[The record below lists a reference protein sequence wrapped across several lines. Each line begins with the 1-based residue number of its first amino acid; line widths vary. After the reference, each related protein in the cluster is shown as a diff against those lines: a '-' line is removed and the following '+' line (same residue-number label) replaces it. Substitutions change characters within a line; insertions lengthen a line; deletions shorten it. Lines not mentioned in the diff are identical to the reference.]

1 MPNVFLEAMYYSYL
15 RQGSPR
21 KVAEELEDI
30 STENIEICFRY
41 DSVMPGTWW
50 RLGRGPLMLLASR
63 QGFNIQLES
72 TAFMPALM

>member
-15 RQGSPR
+15 RQGSLR

-41 DSVMPGTWW
+41 DSMMPG
-50 RLGRGPLMLLASR
+50 RLERGSINVVSFSS
-63 QGFNIQLES
+63 GV
-72 TAFMPALM
+72 

>member
-50 RLGRGPLMLLASR
+50 RLGRGSVNVVSFSS
-63 QGFNIQLES
+63 GV
-72 TAFMPALM
+72 